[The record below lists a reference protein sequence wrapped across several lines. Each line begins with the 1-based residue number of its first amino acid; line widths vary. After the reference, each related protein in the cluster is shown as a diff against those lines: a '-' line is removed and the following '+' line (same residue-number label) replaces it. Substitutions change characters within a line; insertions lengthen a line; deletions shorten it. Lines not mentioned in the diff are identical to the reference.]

1 MTTLE
6 DDKLTG
12 ECQMPMTNV
21 DRVSVLDL
29 QVRLAQ
35 KATGDPSHRFGD
47 LYNLLSWETV
57 LDEAATRLLGNK
69 GSRTPG
75 LDSVTRRV
83 LMPDRR
89 MHHIRLLTQQLRDGA
104 FRPSPVKR
112 LYIPKR
118 NGKLR
123 PLGIPTIHDRWVQM
137 ALKLILEPIF
147 ESDFASFSHG
157 FRPGRSC
164 HTAAAHVVSATTIRK
179 RKYYWVVEGDIEGF
193 FDPAS

>member
-21 DRVSVLDL
+21 DRISVLDL

-47 LYNLLSWETV
+47 LYDLLSWETV

-83 LMPDRR
+83 LMP
-89 MHHIRLLTQQLRDGA
+89 
-104 FRPSPVKR
+104 
-112 LYIPKR
+112 
-118 NGKLR
+118 
-123 PLGIPTIHDRWVQM
+123 
-137 ALKLILEPIF
+137 
-147 ESDFASFSHG
+147 
-157 FRPGRSC
+157 
-164 HTAAAHVVSATTIRK
+164 
-179 RKYYWVVEGDIEGF
+179 
-193 FDPAS
+193 